1 MEQGEP
7 RGAALWAWWAALTA
21 AGWAAAG
28 LLFGLATRGAPDGDG
43 QGVTADL
50 LQYVFLPISGLGQ
63 WWLLRHHF
71 GRAGWWMV
79 ATVAG
84 SAVAALALV
93 GLMALPEQL
102 VGPQDSG
109 VRAGLS
115 FVTDGLALGI
125 AQWLVLRGNVRGAA
139 RWIGATVAPLWL
151 FGFQFLQHGFDS
163 MGTSD
168 VAEAVDWVGSVAT
181 IYAVYGLLIGALTG
195 SVLAWMVDQPRVWEE
210 DVL

>member
-1 MEQGEP
+1 MARGEP

-28 LLFGLATRGAPDGDG
+28 LLFGLAAPPG
-43 QGVTADL
+43 QGADL
-50 LQYVFLPISGLGQ
+50 LQYVFLPISALGQ
-63 WWLLRHHF
+63 WWLLRNHF
-71 GRAGWWMV
+71 ARAGWWLV

-93 GLMALPEQL
+93 GLEALPEQL

-115 FVTDGLALGI
+115 FVTDGLALGA

-139 RWIGATVAPLWL
+139 RWIGATGAPLWL
-151 FGFQFLQHGFDS
+151 FGFQFLQRGFES
-163 MGTSD
+163 MSAGD
-168 VAEAVDWVGSVAT
+168 VAETADWVGSVAT

-195 SVLAWMVDQPRVWEE
+195 AVLAWMVDQPRAWEE
-210 DVL
+210 DVM

>member
-1 MEQGEP
+1 MGQGEP

-28 LLFGLATRGAPDGDG
+28 LLFGLATRAAPEG
-43 QGVTADL
+43 QGADL
-50 LQYVFLPISGLGQ
+50 MQYVFLPISGLGQ

-71 GRAGWWMV
+71 GRAGWWLV
-79 ATVAG
+79 ATAAG
-84 SAVAALALV
+84 SAVAALALAA
-93 GLMALPEQL
+93 LTALPEQV

-125 AQWLVLRGNVRGAA
+125 AQWLVLRGNVRGAL
-139 RWIGATVAPLWL
+139 RWIGATGAPLWL
-151 FGFQFLQHGFDS
+151 FGFQFLQHGFNS
-163 MGTSD
+163 MGAAGATD

-195 SVLAWMVDQPRVWEE
+195 AVLAWMVDQPRVWEE